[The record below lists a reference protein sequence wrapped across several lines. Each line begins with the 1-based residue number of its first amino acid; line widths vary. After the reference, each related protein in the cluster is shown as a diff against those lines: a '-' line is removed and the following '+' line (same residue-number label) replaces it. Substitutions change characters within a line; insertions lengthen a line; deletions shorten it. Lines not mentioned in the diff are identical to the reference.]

1 MMSGFT
7 ETLVLPRVLCTAIGS
22 VPHSDAD
29 QAVDLILSTLSVA
42 AHAPSLSRADLRE
55 QMWIQFTENLPRF
68 RTDLENLKYHFDTS
82 GDPTSE
88 IEAFYSQFLAVEE
101 GGDAAY
107 FAVGPEY
114 GRGIHTLLGRL
125 EREKVRRPFLK
136 VQVTGPLSFGLTV
149 TDEQGKPIFYHPMF
163 RDVAVKGMGLKAVR
177 LLEVFSPFADKVIVF
192 FDEPSLSAYGSSAM
206 LGLSKS
212 DVVEVLDEVMNMVLE
227 RGGIPGVHCCGNTD
241 WGLLMETGT
250 RIINF
255 DGVDYMESLAIYARE
270 LSRFLERGGVLAWG
284 VVRNT
289 ERVMEDSALDVA
301 ARLRSGLDLL
311 EKNGV
316 NRAALAQRLIL
327 TPACGCAGL
336 KVNETE
342 KVYALLAELE
352 SMPPEDL
359 LGP

>member
-1 MMSGFT
+1 MSNFT
-7 ETLVLPRVLCTAIGS
+7 ETSVLPKVLCTAVGS

-29 QAVDLILSTLSVA
+29 QAVDLILSRLSA
-42 AHAPSLSRADLRE
+42 GAHAPALSRSDLRE
-55 QMWIQFTENLPRF
+55 QMWIQFTENLPCF
-68 RTDLENLKYHFDTS
+68 HADLENLKYYFDTS
-82 GDPTSE
+82 GDPISE
-88 IEAFYSQFLAVEE
+88 IEAFYTQFLAVEE

-114 GRGIHTLLGRL
+114 GRGIHRLLERL
-125 EREKVRRPFLK
+125 EREKVKRPFLK

-163 RDVAVKGMGLKAVR
+163 RDVAIKGMGLKAVW
-177 LLEVFSPFADKVIVF
+177 LLQAFSPFADKTIVF

-212 DVVEVLDEVMNMVLE
+212 DVVEALDEVMNMVLE

-241 WGLLMETGT
+241 WGLLMETEA

-255 DGVDYMESLAIYARE
+255 DGVDYAQTLAIYARE
-270 LSRFLERGGVLAWG
+270 LSEYLDRGGVLAWG

-289 ERVMEDSALDVA
+289 ERVLEESKLDVA
-301 ARLRSGLDLL
+301 ARLRAGLDLL

-316 NRAALAQRLIL
+316 DRAALTERLVL
-327 TPACGCAGL
+327 TPSCGCAGL
-336 KVNETE
+336 KVDETE
-342 KVYALLAELE
+342 KVYDLLAELE
-352 SMPPEDL
+352 TMPPEDL
-359 LGP
+359 LGA